1 MARMRLSSRGLRNSV
16 VAAALAAG
24 FAMSGIAGAQA
35 APCKADKFINSVGS
49 DLFSAAKSGSQ
60 SSFKRVVDRYADK
73 HTIGQFALGRYRK
86 QLPSR
91 DASNYADLVA
101 SFVANLM
108 AENAK
113 QFQGSHFEIT
123 RCPSKGNQTSVTS
136 KLHSDVHGVRPVI
149 FRLSHRGSG
158 YKILDVNVHGIW
170 LGVSLR
176 QKVNSVLKKHKGDF
190 NKLYAFL
197 APKRLALKPVGG
209 Q

>member
-1 MARMRLSSRGLRNSV
+1 MAVMRLSSRGLRNTF
-16 VAAALAAG
+16 VAASLAAG
-24 FAMSGIAGAQA
+24 FAMAGLSGAQA

-49 DLFSAAKSGSQ
+49 DLFTAARSGSQ
-60 SSFKRVVDRYADK
+60 RSFKRVVDRYADK

-86 QLPSR
+86 KLPSK

-108 AENAK
+108 AENAR
-113 QFQGSHFEIT
+113 QFQGSRFEIT
-123 RCPSKGNQTSVTS
+123 RCPTKGNQVSVTS

-176 QKVNSVLKKHKGDF
+176 QKVSSILKKNKGDF

-197 APKRLALKPVGG
+197 APKRMALKPKGG